1 MIESKSRRDALH
13 LAQGKPALH
22 KERMTVAF
30 VRAASKKDLPVG
42 KICEV
47 QVNGASVALANV
59 AGKFCAISGI
69 CMHEAGPLGEG
80 ELEGQVVTCPWHGWQ
95 YDMTTG
101 KVVQNPTIGVE
112 SYPVEVRGEDVFVD
126 VGQ

>member
-1 MIESKSRRDALH
+1 M
-13 LAQGKPALH
+13 
-22 KERMTVAF
+22 AF
-30 VRAASKKDLPVG
+30 VRAASKNDLPAG

-47 QVNGASVALANV
+47 QVNGTAVALANV

-80 ELEGQVVTCPWHGWQ
+80 ELDGQVVTCPWHGWQ
-95 YDMTTG
+95 FDVTTG

-112 SYPVEVRGEDVFVD
+112 SYPVEVRGDDVFVD
-126 VGQ
+126 VG